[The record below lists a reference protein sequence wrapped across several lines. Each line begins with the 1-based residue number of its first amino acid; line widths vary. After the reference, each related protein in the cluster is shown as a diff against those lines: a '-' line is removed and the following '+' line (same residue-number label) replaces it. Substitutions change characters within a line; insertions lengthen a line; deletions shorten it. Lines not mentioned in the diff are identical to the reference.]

1 MNIAAIYTESVL
13 MEAVPAIQSFSLNKF
28 LTNKIEDMFLS
39 KIEKAC
45 FTLQG
50 IVQNVADI
58 STLQAKEGLTALEA
72 LLPTINF
79 VKDGLPKAQE
89 AANVNSEFLRLANK
103 FISLTETLILALH
116 EQSFPDFFVHV
127 SNASDSVWDNPAD
140 ERWDSV

>member
-28 LTNKIEDMFLS
+28 LTSKIEDMFLS

-50 IVQNVADI
+50 IIQNVPDAT
-58 STLQAKEGLTALEA
+58 TLQAKESLTALEA
-72 LLPTINF
+72 LLPAINF
-79 VKDGLPKAQE
+79 VKDGLPKAQDTT
-89 AANVNSEFLRLANK
+89 NVNFEFLKLANK

-116 EQSFPDFFVHV
+116 EQSIPDFFVHV
-127 SNASDSVWDNPAD
+127 SYASDNVWNNPAD
-140 ERWDSV
+140 ERWDRA

>member
-1 MNIAAIYTESVL
+1 MNIAAVYTESVL

-28 LTNKIEDMFLS
+28 LTGKIEDMFLS

-50 IVQNVADI
+50 IIQNVTD
-58 STLQAKEGLTALEA
+58 TTPLQAKEALTALEA
-72 LLPTINF
+72 LLPAINF
-79 VKDGLPKAQE
+79 VKDGLPKPQDAK
-89 AANVNSEFLRLANK
+89 NVNPEFLKLANK

-127 SNASDSVWDNPAD
+127 SNASDNVWNNPAD